1 MLRHKLI
8 DRVCCVILA
17 LTLLV
22 SALFVGAAATG
33 RIAEDRTIGYETR
46 LFDQSRVHTIDI
58 VMEDWDAFLQTC
70 TSEVYASC
78 HLVIDGE
85 SYKNV
90 GIRGKGNTSLSSV
103 AAYGNNRYSFK
114 VEFDQYQNGLTYY
127 GLDKLSLNNL
137 IQDNTYMKD
146 YFAYTLMNKMGV
158 AAPLCSFV
166 QINVNGEPWGLY
178 LAVEGVE
185 DAFLQR
191 NYGKN
196 YGELY
201 KPDSLSFGGGRG
213 NGEDFDMGDFD
224 FSFGG
229 EDEGGS
235 SMPEAPQM
243 PSGGDDSFGGSAGG
257 SSGDRAGGQ
266 ASTPEPTATAT
277 PETTATPAP
286 TAAPAGDDSFGGSAG
301 DAASNGDATSTGDAT
316 SSGMPAGSDIPTMPD
331 GAMPAGSDIPVMPDG
346 AMPDMGSIPA
356 EIPGSSGESATQAPA
371 ADASSI
377 SAMPDMGSIPAE
389 IPGSSGESATQAPA
403 ADASSIPAMSGGT
416 MPDMGNPPADFDFS
430 QMGDFKMPDMG
441 GGFGG
446 FGSSTDVK
454 LQYAGDDPS
463 SYTNIF
469 NNAKTDITTADQT
482 RLIASI
488 KALNEGDVSVVNQDA
503 VIRYMA
509 VHNFLC
515 NDDSY
520 TGMMVHNYYLYE
532 ENGVLEMIPWDYNL
546 AYGGFSG
553 SMGGATSTVNT
564 SISRLVSMGSDSDRP
579 MAGWI
584 TASEEYTAQYLA
596 IYQEFMATA
605 FDSGWFAEEID
616 RVRAMIAPYVQA
628 DPTAFCTYEE
638 FQVGADTLKAFC
650 LKRAESVNNQLKGN
664 NAQVNASELDLS
676 VMGTMN
682 NGGGFGGGPSG
693 FDRSDRNNDR
703 KQRQDAPAATDA
715 PVEEAAPAPQKEQEA
730 NTRPDFGGM
739 FEMSNTARQSR
750 NVEAWVLLAVCAAL
764 LIAAL
769 VFAGC
774 YRSKR

>member
-22 SALFVGAAATG
+22 SVLFVGAAATG
-33 RIAEDRTIGYETR
+33 RITEDTTIGYEKR

-58 VMEDWDAFLQTC
+58 VMDDWEAFLKTA
-70 TSEVYASC
+70 TSEVYAAC

-85 SYKNV
+85 RYKNV

-114 VEFDQYQNGLTYY
+114 VEFDQYQTGLTYH

-166 QINVNGEPWGLY
+166 QVSVNGEPWGLY

-196 YGELY
+196 HGELY

-213 NGEDFDMGDFD
+213 NGRDFDMGDID

-229 EDEGGS
+229 EEESADNTG
-235 SMPEAPQM
+235 MPQAP
-243 PSGGDDSFGGSAGG
+243 GGDDGFGGSAGG
-257 SSGDRAGGQ
+257 SSGDSAGGS
-266 ASTPEPTATAT
+266 AGGPAATSTPAVTAT
-277 PETTATPAP
+277 PEPTATPAP
-286 TAAPAGDDSFGGSAG
+286 TAAPAGDSFGGSAG
-301 DAASNGDATSTGDAT
+301 DTASAGDAASG
-316 SSGMPAGSDIPTMPD
+316 GMPADGTMPE
-331 GAMPAGSDIPVMPDG
+331 
-346 AMPDMGSIPA
+346 MGNPP
-356 EIPGSSGESATQAPA
+356 ENFDPNQIPGSSGEMAAMPAPA
-371 ADASSI
+371 AEASI
-377 SAMPDMGSIPAE
+377 TPVMPEGVMPADGTAPVMPDR
-389 IPGSSGESATQAPA
+389 
-403 ADASSIPAMSGGT
+403 
-416 MPDMGNPPADFDFS
+416 GNPPADFDPR
-430 QMGDFKMPDMG
+430 QMEGFEMPDM

-454 LQYAGDDPS
+454 LQYADDNPS
-463 SYTNIF
+463 SYANIF
-469 NNAKTDITTADQT
+469 NNAKTDITAADQT
-482 RLIASI
+482 RLIASL
-488 KALNEGDVSVVNQDA
+488 KALGEGDTSVVNTDA

-553 SMGGATSTVNT
+553 GNATSTVNT
-564 SISRLVSMGSDSDRP
+564 TISRLVSMGNDSDRP

-584 TASEEYTAQYLA
+584 TASEEYMAQYLDM
-596 IYQEFMATA
+596 YREFMATA
-605 FDSGWFAEEID
+605 FDSGWFAAEID
-616 RVRAMIAPYVQA
+616 RVQAMIDPYVQA
-628 DPTAFCTYEE
+628 DPTAFCSYEE
-638 FQVGADTLKAFC
+638 FLTGAETLKAFC
-650 LKRAESVNNQLKGN
+650 LKRAQSVTHQLNGS
-664 NAQVNASELDLS
+664 NAQVDASELNLS

-682 NGGGFGGGPSG
+682 NGGGFGGGPG
-693 FDRSDRNNDR
+693 GDFGGRGDRRGQERAPDAAEPT
-703 KQRQDAPAATDA
+703 QQAPQDAPADDA
-715 PVEEAAPAPQKEQEA
+715 ASSGGQSVGEAASTPETTVMPEQTPEAGAEKTERPAFDNA
-730 NTRPDFGGM
+730 FGV
-739 FEMSNTARQSR
+739 ERSARR
-750 NVEAWVLLAVCAAL
+750 NNGEAWHWIIACVIILA
-764 LIAAL
+764 AAL
-769 VFAGC
+769 VLTKC
-774 YRSKR
+774 CRTNR